1 MGFTPTS
8 QLSLTNSYAQTAL
21 STARVRCARGL
32 GGVVLKNNM
41 TLLPRSFARAGFAAC
56 AGLMCS
62 ALLLTGCQEK
72 KAVQVQRPPI
82 PVTYVTATIADENIW
97 VEALGETEGVKQA
110 EVRAQVSGI
119 LEKIA
124 YKEGDCV
131 KEGDTLFLIDQDTY
145 RAAYNAA
152 VAERKQVEAQLVQER
167 REAERYKR
175 LYESKATSKKTWDDA
190 QSAVD
195 IRVAN
200 LRMARA
206 NEESARINLERT
218 AVKATSDGIVS
229 RSLVNTGTLVSATDT
244 LLATITQPEE
254 MRIVFAVSERDLD
267 GATITLENKVRLRL
281 DNGKTVDAKLDYVA
295 RQIDPTSASLMMRA
309 KVPAGTPGVVPGQF
323 VHVQLQTH
331 VEKHAIR
338 VPQRSVI
345 QKPDGT
351 YQVYV
356 IRGDVARAVPVT
368 VGLWKDTDWIIL
380 SGLEAGDKVVTDQIQ
395 RMRDK
400 QPVTL
405 VEKK

>member
-8 QLSLTNSYAQTAL
+8 QLSLKNSYAQTAL

-97 VEALGETEGVKQA
+97 VEALGETEGIKQA

-124 YKEGDCV
+124 YKEGDRV

-200 LRMARA
+200 LRMAKA

-218 AVKATSDGIVS
+218 AVKAGLPVAAM
-229 RSLVNTGTLVSATDT
+229 LVSATDT

-323 VHVQLQTH
+323 VHVQLQTR

>member
-1 MGFTPTS
+1 
-8 QLSLTNSYAQTAL
+8 
-21 STARVRCARGL
+21 
-32 GGVVLKNNM
+32 
-41 TLLPRSFARAGFAAC
+41 
-56 AGLMCS
+56 MCS

-124 YKEGDCV
+124 YKEGDRV

-267 GATITLENKVRLRL
+267 GATISLDNKVRLRL

-323 VHVQLQTH
+323 VHVQLQTR

-395 RMRDK
+395 RVRDK
-400 QPVTL
+400 QPITL

>member
-1 MGFTPTS
+1 MLKRRCQRLGCAVHAGS
-8 QLSLTNSYAQTAL
+8 AAL
-21 STARVRCARGL
+21 FSN
-32 GGVVLKNNM
+32 NNM

-124 YKEGDCV
+124 YKEGD
-131 KEGDTLFLIDQDTY
+131 TLFLIDQDTY

-190 QSAVD
+190 QSTVD

-323 VHVQLQTH
+323 VHVQLQTR

>member
-124 YKEGDCV
+124 YKEGDRV

-167 REAERYKR
+167 R
-175 LYESKATSKKTWDDA
+175 
-190 QSAVD
+190 
-195 IRVAN
+195 
-200 LRMARA
+200 
-206 NEESARINLERT
+206 
-218 AVKATSDGIVS
+218 VS
-229 RSLVNTGTLVSATDT
+229 
-244 LLATITQPEE
+244 
-254 MRIVFAVSERDLD
+254 
-267 GATITLENKVRLRL
+267 
-281 DNGKTVDAKLDYVA
+281 
-295 RQIDPTSASLMMRA
+295 
-309 KVPAGTPGVVPGQF
+309 
-323 VHVQLQTH
+323 
-331 VEKHAIR
+331 
-338 VPQRSVI
+338 
-345 QKPDGT
+345 
-351 YQVYV
+351 
-356 IRGDVARAVPVT
+356 
-368 VGLWKDTDWIIL
+368 
-380 SGLEAGDKVVTDQIQ
+380 
-395 RMRDK
+395 
-400 QPVTL
+400 
-405 VEKK
+405 